1 MIHIVLHFCS
11 FRCLFLLPAPLPNS
25 HTLMVNVHQG
35 SQFTVLFSVS
45 GFLEILFMLSALV
58 TSSVLLIHKFS
69 AVTHP

>member
-1 MIHIVLHFCS
+1 MIPIVLHFCS
-11 FRCLFLLPAPLPNS
+11 FRLLSLLLAPLPS
-25 HTLMVNVHQG
+25 SQTLMVNIHQG

-69 AVTHP
+69 VFTHP

>member
-1 MIHIVLHFCS
+1 MIPIVLHFCS
-11 FRCLFLLPAPLPNS
+11 FRRLSLLLAPLPS
-25 HTLMVNVHQG
+25 SQTLMVNIHQG

-69 AVTHP
+69 VFTHP